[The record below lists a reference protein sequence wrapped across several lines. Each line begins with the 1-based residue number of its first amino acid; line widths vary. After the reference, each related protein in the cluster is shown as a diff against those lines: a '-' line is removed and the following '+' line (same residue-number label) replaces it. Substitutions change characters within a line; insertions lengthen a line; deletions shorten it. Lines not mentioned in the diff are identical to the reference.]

1 MTELTVVTL
10 RLGFFVLLWLFV
22 LITAVVLTQDIVSPR
37 GKRRAARAA
46 KKAARAGKPAT
57 ASAQP
62 RREPAR
68 QSAPPPVPPT
78 PAAMP
83 RELVV
88 TSGPLVG
95 VSVAL
100 GTSAISLGRA
110 GDNTVVLEDDFA
122 SGHHARVY
130 PGPQGWILED
140 LGSTNGTFLGQ
151 QRVTGS
157 IQLPTNV
164 PLTVGHTTLE
174 LRT

>member
-22 LITAVVLTQDIVSPR
+22 LITAVVLCQDIFSPR

-46 KKAARAGKPAT
+46 KKAARSGKPA
-57 ASAQP
+57 AAPAQP
-62 RREPAR
+62 RQEPAH
-68 QSAPPPVPPT
+68 QTAPPAPPA

-95 VSVAL
+95 VAVAL